1 MPKVPYKGQ
10 EVDAT
15 EVDFQ
20 IRKEDWNEYQLM
32 DGSSVKIKM
41 VVSDILKVPDEYDNE
56 GNPVYVVKSKN
67 VLAVRSPDNLKKK
80 P

>member
-1 MPKVPYKGQ
+1 MPKMPYKEQ

-20 IRKEDWNEYQLM
+20 TRKEDWNEYQLM
-32 DGSSVKIKM
+32 DGSVIKVKL
-41 VVSDILKVPDEYDNE
+41 VVGSIFRIPDEYDNE
-56 GNPVYVVKSKN
+56 GNPIYIVRSKN
-67 VLAVRSPDNLKKK
+67 VLMVRSPDTLRKK